1 MAESHDATRPEDA
14 VDRLLTR
21 LKAFPES
28 AMRLAVLTDEIAT
41 AADGDAVE
49 LLAGLMARAARRP
62 SADHQGAL
70 ALIPGEE
77 LARRLGYERVSRLYG
92 EARTRGLV
100 EVCQLFLAAGMRPND
115 PALLLAPPR
124 GETLTLGERKALAR
138 RLPRQKIDRLLAD
151 PNPDV
156 VENLLRNPAMTEREV
171 LRVTS
176 RRPVHPEV
184 LLRVFANPR
193 WSNRYRV
200 RKALVYN
207 PNTPIQVA
215 LTLVTFLAGGDLAIL
230 GRDPGVHALIRERA
244 RTVMRSRQARA
255 KTPTNE
261 ASTSSGANAE
271 AQEGLESASPEERSE
286 PEDDGTSD

>member
-1 MAESHDATRPEDA
+1 MAESNDAARPDDT

-28 AMRLAVLTDEIAT
+28 AMRLAVLTGEIAA
-41 AADGDAVE
+41 AADADAVQ
-49 LLAGLMARAARRP
+49 LLSGLMERAARRP

-77 LARRLGYERVSRLYG
+77 LARRLGYERVSRLYR
-92 EARTRGLV
+92 EARARGLT
-100 EVCQLFLAAGMRPND
+100 EVCQLFLAAGMRPNE
-115 PALLLAPPR
+115 PARLLAPPR

-184 LLRVFANPR
+184 LLRVFANTH

-215 LTLVTFLAGGDLAIL
+215 LTLVTFLSGGDLAIL

-244 RTVMRSRQARA
+244 RAVLRSRQKRA
-255 KTPTNE
+255 KAPTSE
-261 ASTSSGANAE
+261 SLALGGADAE
-271 AQEGLESASPEERSE
+271 TQDGLEPASPTARSE
-286 PEDDGTSD
+286 PEDDETSD

>member
-1 MAESHDATRPEDA
+1 MAEGRDERHGADR

-21 LKAFPES
+21 LKALPES
-28 AMRLAVLTDEIAT
+28 AMRLAVLTEEVTESD
-41 AADGDAVE
+41 DGDAVE

-62 SADHQGAL
+62 SLDHQGAL

-77 LARRLGYERVSRLYG
+77 LARRLGYERVSRLYR
-92 EARTRGLV
+92 EARQRGHT
-100 EVCQLFLAAGMRPND
+100 EVCQLFLAAGMRPNEESG
-115 PALLLAPPR
+115 LLAPPR

-138 RLPRQKIDRLLAD
+138 RLPRQKLDRLLAD

-176 RRPVHPEV
+176 RRPVHPDV

-200 RKALVYN
+200 RKALIYN
-207 PNTPIQVA
+207 PNTPIQIS
-215 LTLVTFLAGGDLAIL
+215 LNLVTFLSGGDLAIL
-230 GRDPGVHALIRERA
+230 GRDPGVHALVRERA
-244 RTVMRSRQARA
+244 RAVLRRRGERA
-255 KTPTNE
+255 GSPP
-261 ASTSSGANAE
+261 
-271 AQEGLESASPEERSE
+271 LERAASPDDVVQEDLEPASVDERSE
-286 PEDDGTSD
+286 PEDGDSD